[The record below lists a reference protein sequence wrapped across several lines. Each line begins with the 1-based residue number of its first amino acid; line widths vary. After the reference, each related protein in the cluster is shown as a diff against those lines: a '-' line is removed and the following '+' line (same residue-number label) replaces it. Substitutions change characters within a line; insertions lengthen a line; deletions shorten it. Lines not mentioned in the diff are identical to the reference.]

1 MKATVYVTLKD
12 SIHDPQ
18 GNAILQALLALGF
31 EGITGVRAGKYFE
44 LNMPAGYTDA
54 ETAGKAVK
62 EMCEKLLAN
71 TVIEKYSY
79 EITEDSVS

>member
-18 GNAILQALLALGF
+18 GNAILQALSALGF
-31 EGITGVRAGKYFE
+31 EGIAGVRAGKYFE
-44 LNMPAGYTDA
+44 LNMPTSHA

-71 TVIEKYSY
+71 TVIEKYNY